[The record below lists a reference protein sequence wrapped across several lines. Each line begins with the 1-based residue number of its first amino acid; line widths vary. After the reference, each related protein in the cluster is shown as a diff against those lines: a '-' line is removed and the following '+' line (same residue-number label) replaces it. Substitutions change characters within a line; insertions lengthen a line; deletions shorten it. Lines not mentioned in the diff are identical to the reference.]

1 MKQHELIKEIHSNVE
16 QIMLVLED
24 IIHYLLEERKLNET

>member
-24 IIHYLLEERKLNET
+24 IHYLLEERKLNET